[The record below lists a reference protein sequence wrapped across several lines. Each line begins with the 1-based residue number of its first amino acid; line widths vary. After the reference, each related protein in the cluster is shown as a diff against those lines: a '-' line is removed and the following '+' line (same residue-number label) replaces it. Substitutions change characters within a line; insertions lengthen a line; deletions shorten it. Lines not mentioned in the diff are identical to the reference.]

1 MIPND
6 VTPTTENRRDACSTQ
21 TRKLTRTDEKVVH
34 YTTSEKVLSANRRN
48 TLRSTGPRTAK
59 GKAVSRMNAVKHGI
73 LSTEVVVR
81 GLRIQERE
89 DEFRALREQCWQCLA
104 PVGSVEEMLV
114 DRIVTA
120 QWRLRR
126 VLMAETGEIVLSV
139 DGGLR
144 RRANRDPL
152 PLHIFMDKRRDAAEQ
167 MEKSTQ
173 GLEYLDAVLSLLRED
188 VEREGGLTEGVYE
201 QLLKRFI
208 GQPNSL
214 TRDFVRLRERFV
226 GDSSSFAK
234 ASADASTSAQ
244 ASADAEELKESRRRT
259 VLRFIEEKLAKYE
272 ELSGRSEEREDKEET
287 AQQLANV
294 LPSAAVLDKILRY
307 ENALERQLYRAMNQ
321 LERLQ
326 RRREGEEI
334 PPPVTL
340 QLSRG

>member
-1 MIPND
+1 MIPQD
-6 VTPTTENRRDACSTQ
+6 VTPTTESTKQ
-21 TRKLTRTDEKVVH
+21 TSDGILAPKGKKVVN
-34 YTTSEKVLSANRRN
+34 YTVSEKVFSANRKN

-81 GLRIQERE
+81 GLRIQEHE
-89 DEFRALREQCWQCLA
+89 NEFKALREQCWECLA

-126 VLMAETGEIVLSV
+126 VLLAETGEIVLSV

-144 RRANRDPL
+144 RRADREPL
-152 PLHIFMDKRRDAAEQ
+152 PLWMFLDKMHDAAVQ

-173 GLEYLDAVLSLLRED
+173 GLDYLKAVLRSVRED
-188 VEREGGLTEGVYE
+188 VERDGELTEATYE

-214 TRDFVRLRERFV
+214 TRDFLRLRERFEAC
-226 GDSSSFAK
+226 GEG
-234 ASADASTSAQ
+234 ASP
-244 ASADAEELKESRRRT
+244 EELKDSQRRT
-259 VLRFIEEKLAKYE
+259 VLRFIEEKLVEYE

-294 LPSAAVLDKILRY
+294 LPAAAVLDKILRY

-326 RRREGEEI
+326 RRREGEEV
-334 PPPVTL
+334 PPPVTM